1 MHTPILFTGIN
12 TEQAHDIGFPSL
24 EATLLNNVKLSR
36 ICRHFGF
43 AMATGGRKPVACS
56 KKLIFSHL
64 VNFGRNFPSSLL
76 RWQNGL
82 GTAWPGREPEVKRPE
97 SVSPNFLD
105 SKPFP
110 RDSPPAARKGF
121 YSCQY
126 CSNAQG
132 TSRDHFTMA
141 IFHVLRARA
150 CWFSSLEPGPTLV
163 DMVTTGFGPGGQ

>member
-24 EATLLNNVKLSR
+24 EVTLQNNVKLSR

-56 KKLIFSHL
+56 KMLIFSHL

-97 SVSPNFLD
+97 EPISLRKAAKSCMIGWIGTPKKCLRHTCREVVIQFARRNRRSVV
-105 SKPFP
+105 
-110 RDSPPAARKGF
+110 RK
-121 YSCQY
+121 S
-126 CSNAQG
+126 S
-132 TSRDHFTMA
+132 TP
-141 IFHVLRARA
+141 
-150 CWFSSLEPGPTLV
+150 SSLVNYVFSLAATVP
-163 DMVTTGFGPGGQ
+163 D